1 MWCWVREPDRWVAV
15 LLDRPG
21 SERGVDPRDG
31 GRPLGVGAG
40 LPRRQGGSWSGTAT
54 IAPVWANVGAWNL
67 IGWWHTLVELW
78 AWDRPQSRLA
88 RPERLAV
95 GQARAC
101 VRRTPIAV
109 RSYVARCYRR
119 NIRRYRQWRAC
130 ARNPPVHSAPHAPG
144 THEADRFLGKGS
156 PKGNGLISPAE
167 SSVCSHPLSMTH
179 PHPLSMAHSPGPMTG
194 LGIRLPNNDAT
205 VSFFSSLRFHGKNS
219 WMFSGTLSPAAA
231 QCSKYHVSH
240 FRDSA
245 STATTWRS
253 VFS

>member
-1 MWCWVREPDRWVAV
+1 MFSTATSPTTSLRRVHDDVGRSRAATSQPSDRASSHGSTPPASVPYTPCRAWGSGGFVA
-15 LLDRPG
+15 
-21 SERGVDPRDG
+21 
-31 GRPLGVGAG
+31 
-40 LPRRQGGSWSGTAT
+40 PRRQSASR
-54 IAPVWANVGAWNL
+54 IFGA
-67 IGWWHTLVELW
+67 
-78 AWDRPQSRLA
+78 AA
-88 RPERLAV
+88 A
-95 GQARAC
+95 
-101 VRRTPIAV
+101 
-109 RSYVARCYRR
+109 
-119 NIRRYRQWRAC
+119 
-130 ARNPPVHSAPHAPG
+130 
-144 THEADRFLGKGS
+144 
-156 PKGNGLISPAE
+156 AE

-231 QCSKYHVSH
+231 KCSKYHVSH